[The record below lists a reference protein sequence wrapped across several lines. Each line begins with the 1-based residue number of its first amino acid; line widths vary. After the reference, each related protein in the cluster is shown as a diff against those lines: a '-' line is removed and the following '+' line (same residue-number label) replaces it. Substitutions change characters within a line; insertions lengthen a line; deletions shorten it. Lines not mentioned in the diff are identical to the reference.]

1 MGPVFHKTESKK
13 MAILIHKPNK
23 EYQNF
28 LKDFYVVGKLTP
40 VIDKQYS
47 LNQVSDAISYLGE
60 GHAKGKVVASVE
72 INIIKQ
78 SL

>member
-1 MGPVFHKTESKK
+1 MV
-13 MAILIHKPNK
+13 ILIHKPNK
-23 EYQNF
+23 KDQNF
-28 LKDFYVVGKLTP
+28 LKDLYVIGKLTP

-60 GHAKGKVVASVE
+60 GHAKGKVVVSVE
-72 INIIKQ
+72 NNINKQ